1 MVGRNSSVL
10 ARAELALHRR
20 FARAERTRKNALYLG
35 IARVGKMLR
44 DDMLPGSDTEALFAT
59 ACRLDRAGETDRARQ
74 AYLDVLA
81 RDMSHAGALAGL
93 GDLLFATG
101 YTSAARTTYAQAV
114 AAHPDDPAA
123 RVRLGHLLRAVEE
136 PDLARAEYV
145 AALARDPA
153 CPEAHQGLAYLL
165 GGIDETAALR
175 HRDLGFSSRSLTT
188 TPYRGRGRPVRVL
201 RLVSARGGNIP
212 MRHILDDLVFATDS
226 LVCEYART
234 GEALAGHDVVFNAI
248 GDADRCGEAL
258 AAAARIVAGT
268 SARVLNPPER
278 VQLTTRAAA
287 LRRLSALP
295 GVVAPHAAML
305 SRATLAQGVPAGFAL
320 PLLLRS
326 PGFHTG
332 QHFCRIDSLNDW
344 AEQIA
349 ALPGD
354 PLLAIQYFGAAVAD
368 GWFRKYRVM
377 LIGGEILPLH
387 LAISADW
394 KVHYYTAGMEAHP
407 QHRAEEARFLADM
420 AGVLGKV
427 AMAALAAIA
436 ATLGLDY
443 AGVDFALA
451 ADGRLLLFEAN
462 AAMTIVPPAEGAMW
476 DYRRPAV
483 QRALN
488 ASRSLIAGKRAILAA
503 D

>member
-1 MVGRNSSVL
+1 
-10 ARAELALHRR
+10 
-20 FARAERTRKNALYLG
+20 
-35 IARVGKMLR
+35 
-44 DDMLPGSDTEALFAT
+44 MLPGSDTEALFAT
-59 ACRLDRAGETDRARQ
+59 ACRLDRAGETDLARQ

-93 GDLLFATG
+93 GDLLFAAG
-101 YTSAARTTYAQAV
+101 YTSAARTAYAQAV

-123 RVRLGHLLRAVEE
+123 RIRLGHLLRAAEE
-136 PDLARAEYV
+136 PELARAEYE

-153 CPEAHQGLAYLL
+153 CPEAHQGLSYLL
-165 GGIDETAALR
+165 DGIDEAEAAR
-175 HRDLGFSSRSLTT
+175 HRDLGFSSRALTT
-188 TPYRGRGRPVRVL
+188 TPYRGRGRPIRVL

-212 MRHILDDLVFATDS
+212 MRHILDDLVFATDT
-226 LVCEYART
+226 LVCEYAH
-234 GEALAGHDVVFNAI
+234 AGDDLPPHDIVFNAI

-258 AAAARIVAGT
+258 AAAARIVVAT
-268 SARVLNPPER
+268 SARVLNPPDR
-278 VQLTTRAAA
+278 VQLTTRAATM
-287 LRRLSALP
+287 RRLSALP
-295 GVVAPHAAML
+295 GVVAPHTAMV
-305 SRATLAQGVPAGFAL
+305 SRAVLARGVPPGFSL

-332 QHFCRIDSLNDW
+332 QHFCRIDSLDEW
-344 AEQIA
+344 SGQAA

-407 QHRAEEARFLADM
+407 QHRAEEARFLDDM
-420 AGVLGKV
+420 ESVLGPR
-427 AMAALAAIA
+427 AMAALGGIA

-476 DYRRPAV
+476 DYRRPAI
-483 QRALN
+483 QRALT
-488 ASRSLIAGKRAILAA
+488 ASRSLIAGKPAILAA